1 MNKGEGPGGRRP
13 HGEVWGVPKSS
24 LLRIS
29 CISAWLLPIRCP
41 YGQGLRTATGPDE
54 AGGGGIERQEPMDP
68 IERYLNEVAEMIRN
82 LPRREIRRVAE
93 AVWEARERNLQLF
106 LLGNGGSA
114 ATASHMAC
122 DLAKTS
128 LVPGV
133 KRIRAIALTDNVPL
147 ITAWGNDVSYEDIF
161 SEQLANLVQ
170 PGDLVIAISGSGNS
184 PNVLRA
190 VETAKRMGARTV
202 GFTGHPGGKLKG
214 MVDIS
219 VVVPS
224 RRIEQAEDAHLIL
237 DHVVSVALREAA
249 AVEELGAA

>member
-1 MNKGEGPGGRRP
+1 
-13 HGEVWGVPKSS
+13 
-24 LLRIS
+24 
-29 CISAWLLPIRCP
+29 
-41 YGQGLRTATGPDE
+41 
-54 AGGGGIERQEPMDP
+54 MDP
-68 IERYLNEVAEMIRN
+68 IERYLNEVVEMIRG
-82 LPRREIRRVAE
+82 LPRKDIRRMVE
-93 AVWEARERNLQLF
+93 AVREAREQNRQLF

-128 LVPGV
+128 LMPGV

-147 ITAWGNDVSYEDIF
+147 ITAWGNDASYEDVF
-161 SEQLANLVQ
+161 AEQLANLVQ
-170 PGDLVIAISGSGNS
+170 PGDLVIALSGSGNS

-190 VETAKRMGARTV
+190 VRVAKDVGARTV
-202 GFTGHPGGKLKG
+202 GLTGHPGGKLKG

-237 DHVVSVALREAA
+237 DHLVSVALREAG

>member
-1 MNKGEGPGGRRP
+1 
-13 HGEVWGVPKSS
+13 
-24 LLRIS
+24 
-29 CISAWLLPIRCP
+29 
-41 YGQGLRTATGPDE
+41 
-54 AGGGGIERQEPMDP
+54 MDP
-68 IERYLNEVAEMIRN
+68 IERYLNEVVEMIRG
-82 LPRREIRRVAE
+82 LPRKDIRRVVE
-93 AVWEARERNLQLF
+93 AVREAREQNRQLF

-128 LVPGV
+128 SMPGV
-133 KRIRAIALTDNVPL
+133 RRIRAIALTDNVPL
-147 ITAWGNDVSYEDIF
+147 ITAWGNDASYENVF
-161 SEQLANLVQ
+161 AEQLANLVQ
-170 PGDLVIAISGSGNS
+170 PGDLVIALSGSGNS

-190 VETAKRMGARTV
+190 VKVAKDVGARTV
-202 GFTGHPGGKLKG
+202 GLTGHPGGKLKG

-237 DHVVSVALREAA
+237 DHLVSVALREAG

>member
-1 MNKGEGPGGRRP
+1 
-13 HGEVWGVPKSS
+13 
-24 LLRIS
+24 
-29 CISAWLLPIRCP
+29 
-41 YGQGLRTATGPDE
+41 
-54 AGGGGIERQEPMDP
+54 MDP
-68 IERYLNEVAEMIRN
+68 IERYLNEVVEMIRG
-82 LPRREIRRVAE
+82 LPRKDIRRMVE
-93 AVWEARERNLQLF
+93 AVREAREQNRQLF

-128 LVPGV
+128 SMPGV
-133 KRIRAIALTDNVPL
+133 RRIRAIALTDNVPL
-147 ITAWGNDVSYEDIF
+147 ITAWGNDASYENVF
-161 SEQLANLVQ
+161 AEQLANLVQ
-170 PGDLVIAISGSGNS
+170 PGDLVIALSGSGNS

-190 VETAKRMGARTV
+190 VKVAKDVGARTV
-202 GFTGHPGGKLKG
+202 GLTGHPGGKLKG

-237 DHVVSVALREAA
+237 DHLVSVALREAG

>member
-1 MNKGEGPGGRRP
+1 
-13 HGEVWGVPKSS
+13 
-24 LLRIS
+24 
-29 CISAWLLPIRCP
+29 
-41 YGQGLRTATGPDE
+41 
-54 AGGGGIERQEPMDP
+54 MDP
-68 IERYLNEVAEMIRN
+68 IERYLNEVVEMIRG
-82 LPRREIRRVAE
+82 LPRKDIRRMVE
-93 AVWEARERNLQLF
+93 AVREAREQNRQLF

-128 LVPGV
+128 SMPGV

-147 ITAWGNDVSYEDIF
+147 ITAWGNDASYENVF
-161 SEQLANLVQ
+161 AEQLANLVQ
-170 PGDLVIAISGSGNS
+170 PGDLVIALSGSGNS

-190 VETAKRMGARTV
+190 VKVAKDVGARTV
-202 GFTGHPGGKLKG
+202 GLTGHPGGKLKG

-237 DHVVSVALREAA
+237 DHLVSVALREAG

>member
-1 MNKGEGPGGRRP
+1 
-13 HGEVWGVPKSS
+13 
-24 LLRIS
+24 
-29 CISAWLLPIRCP
+29 
-41 YGQGLRTATGPDE
+41 
-54 AGGGGIERQEPMDP
+54 MDP
-68 IERYLNEVAEMIRN
+68 IERYLNEVTEMVRS
-82 LPRREIRRVAE
+82 LPRREIWRVVE
-93 AVWEARERNLQLF
+93 AVRDAREQEQQVF

-128 LVPGV
+128 IMPDV

-147 ITAWGNDVSYEDIF
+147 MTAWANDASYEDVF
-161 SEQLANLVQ
+161 AEQLANLVQ
-170 PGDLVIAISGSGNS
+170 SGDLVIAMSGSGNS

-190 VETAKRMGARTV
+190 VEMARSAGARTV
-202 GFTGHPGGKLKG
+202 GFTGQPGGKLKG

-237 DHVVSVALREAA
+237 DHLVSVALREAA
-249 AVEELGAA
+249 ALEERGAA

>member
-1 MNKGEGPGGRRP
+1 
-13 HGEVWGVPKSS
+13 
-24 LLRIS
+24 
-29 CISAWLLPIRCP
+29 
-41 YGQGLRTATGPDE
+41 
-54 AGGGGIERQEPMDP
+54 MDP
-68 IERYLNEVAEMIRN
+68 IERYLNEVVEMIRG
-82 LPRREIRRVAE
+82 LPRKDIRRVVE
-93 AVWEARERNLQLF
+93 AVREAREQNRQLF

-128 LVPGV
+128 LMPGV
-133 KRIRAIALTDNVPL
+133 RRIRAIALTDNVPL
-147 ITAWGNDVSYEDIF
+147 ITAWGNDASYEDVF
-161 SEQLANLVQ
+161 AEQLANLVQ
-170 PGDLVIAISGSGNS
+170 PGDLVIALSGSGNS

-190 VETAKRMGARTV
+190 VKVAKDVGARTV
-202 GFTGHPGGKLKG
+202 GLTGHPGGKLKG

-237 DHVVSVALREAA
+237 DHLVSVALREAG

>member
-1 MNKGEGPGGRRP
+1 
-13 HGEVWGVPKSS
+13 
-24 LLRIS
+24 
-29 CISAWLLPIRCP
+29 
-41 YGQGLRTATGPDE
+41 
-54 AGGGGIERQEPMDP
+54 MDP
-68 IERYLNEVAEMIRN
+68 IERYLNEVVEMIRG
-82 LPRREIRRVAE
+82 LPRKDIRRMVE
-93 AVWEARERNLQLF
+93 AVREAREQNRQLF

-128 LVPGV
+128 SMPGV

-147 ITAWGNDVSYEDIF
+147 ITAWGNDASYEDVF
-161 SEQLANLVQ
+161 AEQLANLVQ
-170 PGDLVIAISGSGNS
+170 PGDLVIALSGSGNS

-190 VETAKRMGARTV
+190 VKVAKDVGARTV
-202 GFTGHPGGKLKG
+202 GLTGHPGGKLKG

-237 DHVVSVALREAA
+237 DHLVSVALREAG

>member
-1 MNKGEGPGGRRP
+1 
-13 HGEVWGVPKSS
+13 
-24 LLRIS
+24 
-29 CISAWLLPIRCP
+29 
-41 YGQGLRTATGPDE
+41 
-54 AGGGGIERQEPMDP
+54 MDP
-68 IERYLNEVAEMIRN
+68 IERYLNEVLEMIRG
-82 LPRREIRRVAE
+82 LPRKDIRRVVE
-93 AVWEARERNLQLF
+93 AVREAREQNRQLF

-128 LVPGV
+128 LMPGV
-133 KRIRAIALTDNVPL
+133 RRIRAIALTDNVPL
-147 ITAWGNDVSYEDIF
+147 ITAWGNDASYENVF
-161 SEQLANLVQ
+161 AEQLANLVQ
-170 PGDLVIAISGSGNS
+170 PGDLVIALSGSGNS

-190 VETAKRMGARTV
+190 VKVAKDVGARTV
-202 GFTGHPGGKLKG
+202 GLTGHPGGKLKG

-237 DHVVSVALREAA
+237 DHLVSVALREAG